1 MFSASQPRVTVNATN
16 VTQDYWPVM
25 IAQAVAGA
33 GADLWQGQSER
44 FPEWGGKGLALY
56 VEPYVKRDA
65 RGMNTGDFVAT
76 ATDQYRFH
84 RDRRTLFEG
93 DTHAIPYMTTLG
105 MFYYNLDAVQQAGAK
120 APPRDGNWTW
130 DEFLTLARALTRVKA
145 DQTLEKAAFF
155 LHPSWTYH
163 LPWIWSSGGDYFSKD
178 GARWVL
184 DFPELRAALQA
195 YVDYRYKHRVAP
207 VPNVDFVGQNA
218 TDLFVNGT
226 VAMLLG
232 NTGNQTT
239 LKDRAPAFRWDL
251 AHWPKGKAGQATF
264 LAGDAVLAWSGT
276 KAPDAAWE
284 FMKYSVGPAA
294 EERYGAEGI
303 HMPSREVGGGEGL
316 RQARDALAG
325 GAQPGGGQVRPP
337 APDDGRLPPL
347 HAGAGQVLR
356 ADDHQPGLRRRG
368 AAEDPAGGGL
378 HPEEPRPAGA
388 VLGPGPGPV
397 GPWAVGSAAR
407 WRRGEGGARVRDR
420 EQGSRTGAAGL
431 RDRPGAPGA
440 VPGGRQ
446 FVLPAARA
454 AGRRRR
460 TTATSPRR
468 RRRRCCGPPWSAGSP
483 SSTRPR
489 TTAPGAARSAS
500 GGPSRGT
507 RGATT

>member
-1 MFSASQPRVTVNATN
+1 MKRRAVLGQAARWGGAAAGAAALAACGTGDAGAPRAEPAPATVQYTYWSTGASGAVQADWARMFSASQPRVTVNATN
-16 VTQDYWPVM
+16 VTQDYWPTM
-25 IAQAVAGA
+25 IAQAVAGS

-44 FPEWGGKGLALY
+44 FPELAGKGLALN
-56 VEPYVKRDA
+56 VERYLKRDA

-76 ATDQYRFH
+76 ATAQYRFN
-84 RDRRTLFEG
+84 RDRRAMFEG

-130 DEFLTLARALTRVKA
+130 DDFLTLAKALTRAKA

-163 LPWIWSSGGDYFSKD
+163 LPWIWSAGGDYLSKD
-178 GARWVL
+178 GNRWVL
-184 DFPELRAALQA
+184 DSPESRAALQA
-195 YVDYRYKHRVAP
+195 YVDYRYKHHVAP
-207 VPNVDFVGQNA
+207 VPNADFVGQNS

-303 HMPSREVGGGEGL
+303 HMPSRRSVVGKVFAKPETPWQEEINLEAVRYARLRPITVDFPHHTQVMDKYFGQMINNQLSVPEGL
-316 RQARDALAG
+316 QKIQQAADFILKNHDL
-325 GAQPGGGQVRPP
+325 PG
-337 APDDGRLPPL
+337 
-347 HAGAGQVLR
+347 
-356 ADDHQPGLRRRG
+356 
-368 AAEDPAGGGL
+368 
-378 HPEEPRPAGA
+378 
-388 VLGPGPGPV
+388 
-397 GPWAVGSAAR
+397 
-407 WRRGEGGARVRDR
+407 
-420 EQGSRTGAAGL
+420 
-431 RDRPGAPGA
+431 
-440 VPGGRQ
+440 Q
-446 FVLPAARA
+446 F
-454 AGRRRR
+454 
-460 TTATSPRR
+460 
-468 RRRRCCGPPWSAGSP
+468 
-483 SSTRPR
+483 
-489 TTAPGAARSAS
+489 
-500 GGPSRGT
+500 
-507 RGATT
+507 